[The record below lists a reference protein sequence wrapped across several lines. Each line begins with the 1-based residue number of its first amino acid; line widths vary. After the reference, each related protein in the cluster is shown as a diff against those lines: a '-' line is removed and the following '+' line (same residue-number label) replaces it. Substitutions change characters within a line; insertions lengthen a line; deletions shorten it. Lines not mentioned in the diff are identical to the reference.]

1 VISHKLFAQV
11 AVDAGKAQNISEK
24 NVIVFGNGPDT
35 HALPTIECVILCAC
49 SQYCSQLQPSN
60 GRSAAQGNGGQ
71 RLVSPP
77 VAAGRPLRDRCA
89 PIFERHDCPPEGNN
103 T

>member
-60 GRSAAQGNGGQ
+60 GRSAAQGNG
-71 RLVSPP
+71 
-77 VAAGRPLRDRCA
+77 RPLRDRCA